1 MFWNPP
7 TWDLSINNDKVACIQ
22 KIMGSEDQMYVELKM
37 IKNYDPKQ
45 KLNLQNL
52 ICRRYFLVRHLL

>member
-1 MFWNPP
+1 MSLLVDMVVIVKISCFGTLPP
-7 TWDLSINNDKVACIQ
+7 GICPSTTTKLRVRIQ

-45 KLNLQNL
+45 N
-52 ICRRYFLVRHLL
+52 